1 MDFLVVVCYVVNA
14 AVFVYALTRPSS
26 AWLAADRNRTF
37 WLALL
42 AIIGLMGVLGIAA
55 DVAFLVGVLPRMI
68 APTGPPP
75 SEDPKVRA
83 NPFTKN

>member
-1 MDFLVVVCYVVNA
+1 MNALVVICYIVNV
-14 AVFVYALTRPSS
+14 AVFVYALTRRSS

-42 AIIGLMGVLGIAA
+42 AIIGLMGVLGLAA
-55 DVAFLVGVLPRMI
+55 DVAFLVGVLPRML
-68 APTGPPP
+68 ASTGPPR
-75 SEDPKVRA
+75 SQDPKVRA